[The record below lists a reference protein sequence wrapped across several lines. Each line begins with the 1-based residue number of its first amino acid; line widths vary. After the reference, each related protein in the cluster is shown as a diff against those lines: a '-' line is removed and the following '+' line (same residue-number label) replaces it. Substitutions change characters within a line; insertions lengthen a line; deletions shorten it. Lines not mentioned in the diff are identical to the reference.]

1 VSVHASTRP
10 VAGLRVAVL
19 ALGFAAVC
27 AAGTGAAQFSLFARP
42 SDLKYIV
49 TIALP
54 LLAVSIAVAREP
66 VVVTA
71 FALLVLAPF
80 GGFNSTVGGVE
91 FALIAPLCVAGV
103 AVALLAPSARPRTPT
118 NPVPIAL
125 AIVLLAIPLLT
136 GSAPLHYAGLI
147 ATLAA
152 TGFVVARA
160 CSRPGGMP
168 VVLAGLV
175 AAAFVQATIELWQL
189 RTGQAL
195 NLYGTAGTPV
205 LGRDYFY
212 QFEDVFRPSGSLY
225 DPISLGNLLA
235 IALPVAVALSLRA
248 RSLSMRLMWAGAGLW
263 IMLALVLTLS
273 RMSWIAGF
281 AGVVAVVLLQERGR
295 ITAVLGIACAIALV
309 LSIALAVDGA
319 SFGKRLESVV
329 APTSR
334 TTANH
339 AEDRTR
345 QRIWH
350 ATGDVIARHPITGVG
365 FGELHAELAGSYPDS
380 RPGVHAHS
388 TYLQVLGEGG
398 ILAGIAFVMVLLA
411 AILTVARAVRRRA
424 PHAIALAGS
433 LIATLLCW
441 ATDYTVRYLAVAA
454 TFAVV
459 FGAISAL
466 RNVAGE
472 RAVPGL

>member
-1 VSVHASTRP
+1 
-10 VAGLRVAVL
+10 
-19 ALGFAAVC
+19 
-27 AAGTGAAQFSLFARP
+27 
-42 SDLKYIV
+42 
-49 TIALP
+49 
-54 LLAVSIAVAREP
+54 
-66 VVVTA
+66 
-71 FALLVLAPF
+71 
-80 GGFNSTVGGVE
+80 
-91 FALIAPLCVAGV
+91 
-103 AVALLAPSARPRTPT
+103 
-118 NPVPIAL
+118 
-125 AIVLLAIPLLT
+125 
-136 GSAPLHYAGLI
+136 
-147 ATLAA
+147 
-152 TGFVVARA
+152 
-160 CSRPGGMP
+160 
-168 VVLAGLV
+168 
-175 AAAFVQATIELWQL
+175 
-189 RTGQAL
+189 
-195 NLYGTAGTPV
+195 
-205 LGRDYFY
+205 
-212 QFEDVFRPSGSLY
+212 
-225 DPISLGNLLA
+225 
-235 IALPVAVALSLRA
+235 
-248 RSLSMRLMWAGAGLW
+248 
-263 IMLALVLTLS
+263 
-273 RMSWIAGF
+273 
-281 AGVVAVVLLQERGR
+281 VVLLQERGR

-472 RAVPGL
+472 RAVPGV